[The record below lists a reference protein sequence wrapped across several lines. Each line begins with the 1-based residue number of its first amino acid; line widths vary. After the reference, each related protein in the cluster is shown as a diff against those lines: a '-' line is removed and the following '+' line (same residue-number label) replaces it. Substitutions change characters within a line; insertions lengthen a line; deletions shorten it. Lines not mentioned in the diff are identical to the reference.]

1 MSTQSQY
8 TWYGYRRQNGQIG
21 SRNIVAIIPAT
32 VCVTEIAQAIVYNT
46 QMTKALLHHCGCC
59 QLMPDLELV
68 TDTLSQLGSHPN
80 VGAAL
85 VISLGCEGSNADEI
99 ATRIAATGRPVEK
112 IVMQELGGTSA
123 TIHAGI
129 DIVQKMAIAISAQ
142 QRSEASLDEV
152 VMGIKCGSSDTTS
165 GLSSNMVIGQM
176 TDQIVDALGTVIFG
190 ETTEFMGAEH
200 ILARRGRTPEVG
212 QRIYEIVDAMEKRA
226 MAIGVDMRNGQ
237 PTPGNIKGGL
247 STIEEKSLGAINKSG
262 SRTIEG
268 VIEYQDLVPG
278 KGLWIKDSP
287 GFEPEILTGIA
298 ASGAQAMVFST
309 GRGAPQGFPIMPVIK
324 ICGNPRTY
332 QNLSHDMDV
341 DAGQIILG
349 NKSLDEVTEEC
360 LQKLMRVLSGELTK
374 SEAINYNRTM
384 DIHTRGPKI

>member
-1 MSTQSQY
+1 MSSNY

-32 VCVTEIAQAIVYNT
+32 VCVNEIAQAIVYNT
-46 QMTKALLHHCGCC
+46 QMSRALQHHCGCC
-59 QLMPDLELV
+59 QLMPDLKLV
-68 TDTLSQLGSHPN
+68 TDTLANLGCHPN

-99 ATRIAATGRPVEK
+99 VARIAATGRPVEK

-129 DIVQKMAIAISAQ
+129 DIVQKMAIAISSQ
-142 QRSEASLDEV
+142 QRVEAGLEDLI
-152 VMGIKCGSSDTTS
+152 MGIKCGSSDTTS

-176 TDQIVDALGTVIFG
+176 SDRIVDACGTVLFG

-200 ILARRGRTPEVG
+200 ILARRARTPEVG
-212 QRIYEIVDAMEKRA
+212 RRIYEIVDVMEKRA
-226 MAIGVDMRNGQ
+226 MAVGVDMRNGQ

-262 SRTIEG
+262 SRIIEG
-268 VIEYQDLVPG
+268 VLDYPDLVPD

-287 GFEPEILTGIA
+287 GFEPEILTGLA
-298 ASGAQAMVFST
+298 AGGAQGIVFST
-309 GRGAPQGFPIMPVIK
+309 GRGAPQGFPIVPVLK

-332 QNLSHDMDV
+332 SNLSHDMDV

-349 NKSLDEVTEEC
+349 NKSIEQVTDETMTIF
-360 LQKLMRVLSGELTK
+360 MRVLSGELTK

-384 DIHTRGPKI
+384 DIHTHGPKI

>member
-1 MSTQSQY
+1 MNNEFK
-8 TWYGYRRQNGQIG
+8 WFGYRRENGQVG

-46 QMTKALLHHCGCC
+46 QMSKALLHHCGCC
-59 QLMPDLELV
+59 QLMPDLNLV
-68 TDTLSQLGSHPN
+68 TETLGRLGSHPN

-99 ATRIAATGRPVEK
+99 VAQIASTGRPVEK
-112 IVMQELGGTSA
+112 IVMQELGGTSRA
-123 TIHAGI
+123 IQQGI
-129 DIVQKMAIAISAQ
+129 DLVQKMAIAISAQ
-142 QRSEASLDEV
+142 QRSEAGLEDL

-176 TDQIVDALGTVIFG
+176 SDRIVDACGTVLFG

-212 QRIYEIVDAMEKRA
+212 QRIYKIVDAMEKRA
-226 MAIGVDMRNGQ
+226 MAVGVDMRNGQ
-237 PTPGNIKGGL
+237 PTPGNIAGGL

-268 VIEYQDLVPG
+268 VLDYADVVPG

-298 ASGAQAMVFST
+298 AGGAQGIVFST
-309 GRGAPQGFPIMPVIK
+309 GRGAPQGFPIVPVLK

-332 QNLSHDMDV
+332 QQLSHDMDI

-349 NKSLDEVTEEC
+349 NKSIEQVTEET
-360 LQKLMRVLSGELTK
+360 LTVFMRVLSGELTK

-384 DIHTRGPKI
+384 DIHTYGPKI